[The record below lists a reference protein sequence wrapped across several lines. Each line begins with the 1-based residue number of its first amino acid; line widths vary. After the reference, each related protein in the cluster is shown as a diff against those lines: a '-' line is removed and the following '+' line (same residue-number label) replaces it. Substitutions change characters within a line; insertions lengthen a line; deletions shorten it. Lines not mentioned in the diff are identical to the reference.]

1 LLQTSP
7 FLLRPPKRARLP
19 KEDRV
24 YSIYVVDSAGK
35 LVGMTHLRKIIAA
48 EPRQRVYSFMYKH
61 TYRTTV
67 NDTLEYIVKTM
78 GKYDLLSMPVVDE
91 KDRLIGMITVDD
103 VFEQIMPEEWKQ
115 GRFLAKHK
123 KKAGR

>member
-1 LLQTSP
+1 
-7 FLLRPPKRARLP
+7 
-19 KEDRV
+19 
-24 YSIYVVDSAGK
+24 
-35 LVGMTHLRKIIAA
+35 
-48 EPRQRVYSFMYKH
+48 
-61 TYRTTV
+61 
-67 NDTLEYIVKTM
+67 
-78 GKYDLLSMPVVDE
+78 VVDE